1 MTAAAHR
8 SSNGPTT
15 SELTRPQGPEVGR
28 NQAGQERTRTE
39 GSGSARAQRMIMLET
54 ILWKR
59 QFRRRAGAEAKAHD
73 APATSRQLRQRACA
87 GLALLEALVAAAL
100 LATGAAGLIRLQARL
115 AWAGEEIRHQGEALW
130 LAQQALEQ
138 GRDSLQVTPGRWTGR
153 TTTFDLQGDA
163 SATTPDG
170 LPASSA
176 PSPAPALADPFP
188 LRSLRVH
195 VSWTDRHGQPQ
206 SLDLHTLVPSA
217 NRSLTAW
224 LTRADG

>member
-1 MTAAAHR
+1 MKAAAPR
-8 SSNGPTT
+8 SSNGA
-15 SELTRPQGPEVGR
+15 SICKLAKLAKVAKVGQS
-28 NQAGQERTRTE
+28 QAGQEC
-39 GSGSARAQRMIMLET
+39 
-54 ILWKR
+54 
-59 QFRRRAGAEAKAHD
+59 
-73 APATSRQLRQRACA
+73 ATHGQSRQRACA
-87 GLALLEALVAAAL
+87 GLALLEALMAAAL

-115 AWAGEEIRHQGEALW
+115 AWAGEEVRHQGEALW

-138 GRDSLQVTPGRWTGR
+138 GRDSLQVPPSRWSGR
-153 TTTFDLQGDA
+153 TAIFDLQGDA

-170 LPASSA
+170 LPTSSA
-176 PSPAPALADPFP
+176 LAPAPAPPLADPFP
-188 LRSLRVH
+188 LRALRVH

>member
-1 MTAAAHR
+1 MKAAAPR
-8 SSNGPTT
+8 SSNGP
-15 SELTRPQGPEVGR
+15 SICKLAKIAKVAKVAKVGQS
-28 NQAGQERTRTE
+28 QAGQER
-39 GSGSARAQRMIMLET
+39 
-54 ILWKR
+54 
-59 QFRRRAGAEAKAHD
+59 
-73 APATSRQLRQRACA
+73 ATHGQSRQRACA
-87 GLALLEALVAAAL
+87 GLALLEALMAAAL

-115 AWAGEEIRHQGEALW
+115 AWAGEEVRHQGEALW

-138 GRDSLQVTPGRWTGR
+138 GRDSLQVPPSRWSGR
-153 TTTFDLQGDA
+153 TAIFDLQGDA

-170 LPASSA
+170 LPTSSA
-176 PSPAPALADPFP
+176 LAPAPAPAPAPPLADPFP
-188 LRSLRVH
+188 LRALRVH